1 MAHKVIEIDC
11 PGCGARVSTDQKQCD
26 WCKGPI
32 IISTFNSIDSLPL
45 PKLSSMA
52 SNYAKSISANPDN
65 QELHG
70 SVAMCNLK
78 LCRYNEALASFER
91 AIEGNFDNSEFYFY
105 AAVCLLQ
112 GKKAFLHTRST
123 IDKVLEYL
131 NAAVM
136 IEPRGIYY
144 YFMAYVKY
152 DYFTR
157 KYLRVSPD
165 YKELLAMAKRQGY
178 SDYDVRQLFTI
189 LKVEKPAV
197 LV

>member
-52 SNYAKSISANPDN
+52 GNYAKSISVNPDN

-70 SVAMCNLK
+70 SAAMCNLK
-78 LCRYNEALASFER
+78 LCRYSEALASFER
-91 AIEGNFDNSEFYFY
+91 AIEGNFDNSELYFY

-112 GKKAFLHTRST
+112 GKRPFLQTKSA
-123 IDKVLEYL
+123 IDKLLEYL

-152 DYFTR
+152 DYFAR
-157 KYLRVSPD
+157 KFLRVSPD
-165 YKELLAMAKRQGY
+165 YKQLLSTAKMQGY
-178 SDYDVRQLFTI
+178 SDYDVQQLFSI
-189 LKVEKPAV
+189 LKQERPAV
-197 LV
+197 M

>member
-11 PGCGARVSTDQKQCD
+11 PGCGARVSTDQKQCE

-52 SNYAKSISANPDN
+52 INYAKSISANPDN

-78 LCRYNEALASFER
+78 LGRYNEALASFDR
-91 AIEGNFDNSEFYFY
+91 AIEGNFDNSELYFY

-112 GKKAFLHTRST
+112 GKRPFLQTKSA
-123 IDKVLEYL
+123 IEKILEYL

-144 YFMAYVKY
+144 YFMAYVKC
-152 DYFTR
+152 DYFAR
-157 KYLRVSPD
+157 KRLRVSPD
-165 YKELLAMAKRQGY
+165 YKELLATAKGYGY
-178 SDYDVRQLFTI
+178 SPYDVQQLFAI
-189 LKVEKPAV
+189 LKQDKPAEM
-197 LV
+197 